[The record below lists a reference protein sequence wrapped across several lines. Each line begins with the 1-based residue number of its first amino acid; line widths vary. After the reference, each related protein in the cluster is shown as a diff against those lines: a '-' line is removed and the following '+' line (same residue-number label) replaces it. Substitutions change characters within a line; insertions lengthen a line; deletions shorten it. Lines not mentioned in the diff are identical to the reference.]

1 MGEKIRKSNTLLL
14 NGHDEDAEIA
24 FELQYLLSLSV
35 SQRFMLMENK
45 SNEMK
50 KLLYAH
56 GHGKTPE
63 IIKRK

>member
-1 MGEKIRKSNTLLL
+1 MKD
-14 NGHDEDAEIA
+14 HDEDAEIA
-24 FELQYLLSLSV
+24 FELQFLLSLSI
-35 SQRFMLMENK
+35 SQRFKLMENK

-56 GHGKTPE
+56 GHRKTSG